1 MSNTMRSRSAG
12 LLAGLL
18 VLGTALAGCGVQ
30 PTAAKT
36 TASVAAPAAAT
47 TPAAALQSAPAFQ
60 VPDVQ
65 GQTVS
70 VPAGKPVVLLFGAAS
85 GCASC
90 AVSEQQMAQVYPQ
103 FKHQA
108 EFVTVDVTPGDTRAD
123 VLSFAQQL
131 GATWPAVLAQGTNLL
146 TLYHVSALDTMYVL
160 NARGQIVAHSDTGL
174 SPRQLRAALQ
184 KALRPT
190 GSGGG
195 VSA

>member
-1 MSNTMRSRSAG
+1 MKADVRSRRWATMVGILAAG
-12 LLAGLL
+12 ALL
-18 VLGTALAGCGVQ
+18 VGCA
-30 PTAAKT
+30 TAAAPT
-36 TASVAAPAAAT
+36 TGAAT
-47 TPAAALQSAPAFQ
+47 TTATPPTTAAVPLQTAPAFQ
-60 VPDVQ
+60 VRDVQ
-65 GQTVS
+65 GQTVA

-108 EFVTVDVTPGDTRAD
+108 EFVTVDVTPGDTKAA

-131 GATWPAVLAQGTNLL
+131 GASWPAVLAQGTNLL

-160 NARGQIVAHSDTGL
+160 GARGQIVAHSDTGL
-174 SPRQLRAALQ
+174 SPAQLRAALQ
-184 KALRPT
+184 RALQPAS
-190 GSGGG
+190 GSGT

>member
-1 MSNTMRSRSAG
+1 MKADVRSRRWATMVGILAAG
-12 LLAGLL
+12 ALL
-18 VLGTALAGCGVQ
+18 VGCA
-30 PTAAKT
+30 TAAAPT
-36 TASVAAPAAAT
+36 TGAAT
-47 TPAAALQSAPAFQ
+47 TTATPPTTAAVPLQTAPAFQ
-60 VPDVQ
+60 VRDVQ
-65 GQTVS
+65 GQTVG

-108 EFVTVDVTPGDTRAD
+108 EFVTVDVTPGDTKAA

-131 GATWPAVLAQGTNLL
+131 GASWPAVLAQGTNLL

-160 NARGQIVAHSDTGL
+160 GAHGQIVAHSDTGL
-174 SPRQLRAALQ
+174 SPAQLRAALQ
-184 KALRPT
+184 RALQPSG
-190 GSGGG
+190 GSGA

>member
-1 MSNTMRSRSAG
+1 MKADVRSRRWATMVGILAAG
-12 LLAGLL
+12 ALL
-18 VLGTALAGCGVQ
+18 VGCA
-30 PTAAKT
+30 TAAAPT
-36 TASVAAPAAAT
+36 TGAAT
-47 TPAAALQSAPAFQ
+47 TTATPPTTAAVPLQTAPAFQ
-60 VPDVQ
+60 VRDVQ
-65 GQTVS
+65 GQTVG

-108 EFVTVDVTPGDTRAD
+108 EFVTVDVTPGDTKAA

-131 GATWPAVLAQGTNLL
+131 GASWPAVLAQGTNLL
-146 TLYHVSALDTMYVL
+146 TLYHISALDTMYVL

-174 SPRQLRAALQ
+174 SPAQLRAALQ
-184 KALRPT
+184 RALQPAS
-190 GSGGG
+190 GSGT